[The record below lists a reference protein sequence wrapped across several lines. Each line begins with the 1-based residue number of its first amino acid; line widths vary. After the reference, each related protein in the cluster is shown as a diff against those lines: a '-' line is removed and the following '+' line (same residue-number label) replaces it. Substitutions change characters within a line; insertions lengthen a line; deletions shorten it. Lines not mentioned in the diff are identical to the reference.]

1 MKKYIIIL
9 SLLLFVGCNKSSSSP
24 TASDTT
30 ETKSCTELTATY
42 AATSQA
48 SGADPTSRELCD
60 DNIAALVALVDA
72 ECEGFTSVE
81 YDESTMA
88 SMSIMCDF
96 LTGG

>member
-9 SLLLFVGCNKSSSSP
+9 SLLLFVGCNKSSTSSEP
-24 TASDTT
+24 
-30 ETKSCTELTATY
+30 SCTELTAAY

-48 SGADPTSRELCD
+48 SGADPTDRELCD
-60 DNIAALVALVDA
+60 ANIAALLALIDA
-72 ECEGFTSVE
+72 ECEGFTSVT

-88 SMSIMCDF
+88 AMSLMCDL